1 MHRGF
6 GIAFST
12 YTLKY
17 THTRAYTRKQPSEQ
31 YLYGKWRIGVCGG
44 EEAGRR
50 RAGQK
55 RGSKRM
61 SKRERKGGERES
73 ESESESPTL
82 YRARVVIADCVG
94 WEPGALSNGTE
105 RELRCPSRAAVQLG
119 DAGLSITKIYTVSFV
134 GQARLYLWIVEE
146 LGCEARWFR
155 RIAMRCGVKSN
166 NFSSKKNTGKTGSIA
181 CMPLSWENLFV
192 RYYLS
197 VSIFRREVQ
206 TSRRYDVVH
215 SFSAM
220 LYRNSFES
228 LYNAEKECRIY
239 YFALRVVYK

>member
-1 MHRGF
+1 ME
-6 GIAFST
+6 
-12 YTLKY
+12 
-17 THTRAYTRKQPSEQ
+17 SEGSE
-31 YLYGKWRIGVCGG
+31 YAVGKKRVDGG
-44 EEAGRR
+44 QAKREEAREWAR
-50 RAGQK
+50 EK
-55 RGSKRM
+55 ERG
-61 SKRERKGGERES
+61 GES